1 MLYVNSSSPSPLVIC
16 VTTYCCNAIS
26 VRSMAKT
33 ASGLTSKPKPTF
45 SSMVLPSALTRE
57 IVRLT
62 GLPSGLLIMMKSP
75 ARAST
80 LNGKKTCKPLTS
92 ITRPERLSAKLLLQ
106 KLSEI
111 ATTSPIVGIMPSR
124 PVAKLT
130 VVLRKLVFRIQRPRR
145 FASLR
150 RVHPIAVM
158 LVGL

>member
-1 MLYVNSSSPSPLVIC
+1 
-16 VTTYCCNAIS
+16 
-26 VRSMAKT
+26 
-33 ASGLTSKPKPTF
+33 
-45 SSMVLPSALTRE
+45 MVFPSALTFE

-75 ARAST
+75 ARASI
-80 LNGKKTCKPLTS
+80 LNGTNTCRPETS
-92 ITRPERLSAKLLLQ
+92 ITRPERLSVRLLDQ

-111 ATTSPIVGIMPSR
+111 AITSPMVGIMPSR

-130 VVLRKLVFRIQRPRR
+130 VVLRKFVFRIQRPRR